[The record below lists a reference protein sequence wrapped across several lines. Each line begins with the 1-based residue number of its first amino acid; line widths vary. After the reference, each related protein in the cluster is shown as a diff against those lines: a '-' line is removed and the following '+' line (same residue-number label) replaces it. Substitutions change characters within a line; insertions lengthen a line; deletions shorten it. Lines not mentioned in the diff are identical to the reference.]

1 MFEAD
6 LHILQ
11 KRSDFS
17 TRCTFNFEFWRET
30 ITDKIEKNG
39 PALKGGE
46 KIQ

>member
-1 MFEAD
+1 MFKAD

-11 KRSDFS
+11 KQFDFS
-17 TRCTFNFEFWRET
+17 TRCTFNIEFWQET

-39 PALKGGE
+39 PAFKWGE